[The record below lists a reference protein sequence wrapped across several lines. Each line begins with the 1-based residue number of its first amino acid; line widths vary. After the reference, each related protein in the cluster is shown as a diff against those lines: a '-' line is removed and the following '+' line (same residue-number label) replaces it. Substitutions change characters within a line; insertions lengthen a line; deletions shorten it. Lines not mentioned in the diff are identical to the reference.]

1 MQSRECQS
9 PKEGEFRFTHVP
21 CRHWQPHALV
31 AFNPKKSSQRFRMRP
46 GHARKEPRS
55 ISSIPLL
62 ERWPRKGRVFVC
74 FQCLFFFFTFST
86 TYTALL
92 TLKSIFH
99 GPDLYTVVSTSP
111 GIQGQQG
118 WHPCLHFFMSLG
130 SDLFPSVPSP
140 ITSSFLSSVCSGYLL
155 MNIINHC

>member
-1 MQSRECQS
+1 MQGKSPEAFLQS
-9 PKEGEFRFTHVP
+9 PYLRGGP
-21 CRHWQPHALV
+21 
-31 AFNPKKSSQRFRMRP
+31 
-46 GHARKEPRS
+46 
-55 ISSIPLL
+55 
-62 ERWPRKGRVFVC
+62 ERAGSLCVFSAS
-74 FQCLFFFFTFST
+74 FFFFTFST